1 MAAGLVIF
9 DCDGVLI
16 DSEIIFCRVGAE
28 ELSRNGF
35 PITWRE
41 IAERYSGIPT
51 ASMHAMIGESEGR
64 PVPKDL
70 RQLIRRRVHQEV
82 RANLAPVP
90 GVHRALE
97 GLEAPVCV
105 ASSSGLEYLGIALE
119 KVDLQRFF
127 EPHVFS
133 VEHVERGKP
142 APDIFLH
149 AAAEMR
155 VPPAD
160 CLVIEDS
167 VAGVTAAR
175 AAAMRVYGFAGA
187 SHCGPEHPTA
197 LSESGAEL
205 VFGEMTELPSLIA
218 EAG

>member
-1 MAAGLVIF
+1 MAVKLVIF

-16 DSEIIFCRVGAE
+16 DSEVIACRVAAE

-41 IAERYSGIPT
+41 MVERYSGIPT
-51 ASMHAMIGESEGR
+51 APTYAMIGEAEGR
-64 PVPKDL
+64 PVPEDL
-70 RQLIRRRVHQEV
+70 QQLIRRRIRQEV
-82 RANLAPVP
+82 RTSLAPIP
-90 GVHRALE
+90 GVHGTLE
-97 GLEAPVCV
+97 VLEVPVCV
-105 ASSSGLEYLGIALE
+105 ASSAGLEYLGIALE
-119 KVDLQRFF
+119 KVDLYRFF

-133 VEHVERGKP
+133 AEQVERGKP

-149 AAAEMR
+149 AAAEMG
-155 VPPAD
+155 VAPAD

-175 AAAMRVYGFAGA
+175 AAAMRVFGFAGA
-187 SHCGPEHPTA
+187 SHCGPEHGTA